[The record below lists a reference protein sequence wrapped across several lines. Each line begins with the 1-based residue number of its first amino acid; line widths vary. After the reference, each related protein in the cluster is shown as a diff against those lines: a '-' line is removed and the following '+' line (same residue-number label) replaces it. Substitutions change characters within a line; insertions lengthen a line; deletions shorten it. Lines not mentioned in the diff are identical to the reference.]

1 MKACFIYEII
11 IVSRCF
17 AYGQWTRLYFSF
29 TSMRE
34 IWTMMRSYFFKKI
47 KIVWACLYGIVWLFT
62 NFKPSWLKFLNNK
75 AVNTWLRSTHIHAL
89 SRPICGIVIKNLK
102 SIKNRQILIN
112 VFFGLKPKRRILGCF
127 IWFTHAHY
135 SHAWL
140 TLRLKNVLLKWYKHL
155 HVYIAVTSKLGF
167 CTEVYNFIS
176 LRLWLWLCLPD
187 RYTMLGA

>member
-1 MKACFIYEII
+1 MNTVIFFIYIHERNLNYDALIFFCNLKRSKSCGL
-11 IVSRCF
+11 VSMVLF
-17 AYGQWTRLYFSF
+17 G
-29 TSMRE
+29 
-34 IWTMMRSYFFKKI
+34 
-47 KIVWACLYGIVWLFT
+47 CLRISSPHDL
-62 NFKPSWLKFLNNK
+62 LNNK

-135 SHAWL
+135 SHDWL

-155 HVYIAVTSKLGF
+155 YIAVTSKLGF

>member
-1 MKACFIYEII
+1 MNTVIFFIYIHERNLNYDALIFFFNLKRSKSCGL
-11 IVSRCF
+11 VSMVLF
-17 AYGQWTRLYFSF
+17 G
-29 TSMRE
+29 
-34 IWTMMRSYFFKKI
+34 
-47 KIVWACLYGIVWLFT
+47 CLRISSPHDL
-62 NFKPSWLKFLNNK
+62 LNNK

-112 VFFGLKPKRRILGCF
+112 VFFGLKPKRRLFGCF
-127 IWFTHAHY
+127 LWYTHAHY

-155 HVYIAVTSKLGF
+155 YIAVTSKLGF

-176 LRLWLWLCLPD
+176 LRLWLYLSLPD

>member
-1 MKACFIYEII
+1 MNTVIFFIYIHERNLNYDALIFFCNLKRSKSCGL
-11 IVSRCF
+11 VSMVLF
-17 AYGQWTRLYFSF
+17 G
-29 TSMRE
+29 
-34 IWTMMRSYFFKKI
+34 
-47 KIVWACLYGIVWLFT
+47 CLRISSPHDL
-62 NFKPSWLKFLNNK
+62 LNNK

-135 SHAWL
+135 SHVWL

-155 HVYIAVTSKLGF
+155 YIAVTSKLGF

>member
-1 MKACFIYEII
+1 MNTVIFFNYIHERNLNYDALIFFFNLKRSKSCGL
-11 IVSRCF
+11 VSMVLF
-17 AYGQWTRLYFSF
+17 G
-29 TSMRE
+29 
-34 IWTMMRSYFFKKI
+34 
-47 KIVWACLYGIVWLFT
+47 CLRISSPHDL
-62 NFKPSWLKFLNNK
+62 LNNK

-127 IWFTHAHY
+127 IWFTHAYY
-135 SHAWL
+135 SHVWL